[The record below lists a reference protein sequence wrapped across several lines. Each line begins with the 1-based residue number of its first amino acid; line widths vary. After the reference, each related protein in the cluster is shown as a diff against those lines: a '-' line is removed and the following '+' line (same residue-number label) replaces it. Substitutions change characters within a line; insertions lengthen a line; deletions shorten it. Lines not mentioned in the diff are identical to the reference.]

1 MPRND
6 YAFGVS
12 LSQKICTVRPLISL
26 FSTTTY
32 NLILNF
38 SGFSSAFDTPCTA
51 VPWHEPQ
58 SKVKK
63 QPSEDRDEWHWKTD
77 ALGVCVYVCGLP
89 NASNLPKPVRI
100 HIQSWPWA
108 RQTLTQQHKKLPSQ
122 QHNDDLRCVCFSY
135 GYDFVCEKERKISLK
150 HCNKHFSFLTHS
162 DQTTSGNCAL
172 HERAATNN
180 SIFLLKKASWT
191 ITTPH
196 YTCQFHRKSCSLLL
210 RSVVLLALS
219 DVVSNV

>member
-1 MPRND
+1 MPW
-6 YAFGVS
+6 VS
-12 LSQKICTVRPLISL
+12 VCMCVACLMPPPSPNQSGYT
-26 FSTTTY
+26 FSPD
-32 NLILNF
+32 LELDRHLH
-38 SGFSSAFDTPCTA
+38 SST
-51 VPWHEPQ
+51 
-58 SKVKK
+58 
-63 QPSEDRDEWHWKTD
+63 
-77 ALGVCVYVCGLP
+77 
-89 NASNLPKPVRI
+89 
-100 HIQSWPWA
+100 
-108 RQTLTQQHKKLPSQ
+108 KKLPSQ